1 MSGKTISEEQEKIII
16 DTIQE
21 NPKVLLEIKFTPE
34 NLYKLIE
41 NNTKFS
47 SEIYLRLSKAEFFK
61 DYLEV
66 FLNKSSSVYS
76 LEVMNRMIQFIE
88 LPREFIYKFIQNLI
102 QSKKSDKQKNRTVR
116 IIAIFIVNLIE
127 NDHFSF
133 EDSVPDFLDEF
144 LKENSKEKEVE
155 ALIQR
160 LNYGK
165 K

>member
-1 MSGKTISEEQEKIII
+1 MSGKLISEEQEKIIC
-16 DTIQE
+16 DTLQE
-21 NPKVLLEIKFTPE
+21 NSNILLEIKFTPE
-34 NLYKLIE
+34 NLFKLIE
-41 NNTKFS
+41 FNSKFA
-47 SEIYLRLSKAEFFK
+47 SEIYLRISKAEFFK

-66 FLNKSSSVYS
+66 FLTKNSSVYS
-76 LEVMNRMIQFIE
+76 LEVMNRIIQFIE

-102 QSKKSDKQKNRTVR
+102 QSKKSDKQKNRSVR

-133 EDSVPDFLDEF
+133 EDKIPDFLDEF

-155 ALIQR
+155 VLIQKF
-160 LNYGK
+160 NIK